1 MRLKVSL
8 TGAALATALLVL
20 PAAVQAQAAPAPS
33 NHYVTVTKFS
43 APFSAEGQKVWWWID
58 SVMVPSAK
66 MDPNIVHYSVGG
78 HNYGSSAGDIVMIAE
93 YANWTA
99 INADC
104 AACDEWFEKR
114 TPAEGT
120 PERTAWNEAQ
130 AAFFKHY
137 FGHSDEIYAVRNSRS
152 K

>member
-8 TGAALATALLVL
+8 SGVALATALLVL
-20 PAAVQAQAAPAPS
+20 PAAVQAQAAAPAT
-33 NHYVTVTKFS
+33 HYVTVTKFS

-66 MDPNIVHYSVGG
+66 MNPNVVRYSVGG

-104 AACDEWFEKR
+104 AACSEWFEKR
-114 TPAEGT
+114 QPAEGT

-137 FGHSDEIYAVRNSRS
+137 FGHSDEIYAVQSSRS

>member
-20 PAAVQAQAAPAPS
+20 PAAVQAQAAAAPQP
-33 NHYVTVTKFS
+33 HYVTVTTFS
-43 APFSAEGQKVWWWID
+43 APYDAEGQKVWWWID

-66 MDPNIVHYSVGG
+66 MDPNVVRYYVGG

-104 AACDEWFEKR
+104 AACTAWFEKR
-114 TPAEGT
+114 QPAEGT

-137 FGHSDEIYAVRNSRS
+137 FGHSDEIYAVQPSRS

>member
-1 MRLKVSL
+1 MRSRLPFIGV
-8 TGAALATALLVL
+8 ALAFTLVAL
-20 PAAVQAQAAPAPS
+20 PATIQAQAAAAPQP
-33 NHYVTVTKFS
+33 HYVTVTTFS
-43 APFSAEGQKVWWWID
+43 APYDAEGQKVWWWID
-58 SVMVPSAK
+58 SVMVPSTK
-66 MDPNIVHYSVGG
+66 MDPNVVRYSVGG

-104 AACDEWFEKR
+104 AACTAWFEKR
-114 TPAEGT
+114 QPAEGT

-137 FGHSDEIYAVRNSRS
+137 FGHQDEIYAVQPGRS